1 MDKEHIFFE
10 NYAATWDTVRG
21 ENPPL
26 LTRLVLFAGLA
37 RGVRVL
43 DVGCGTGTLA
53 PYLLRAVGEE
63 GQVEE
68 LDYSHQ
74 MLLQAKKKLNRYKN
88 VAYTEKNILK
98 YRMADATYDAVV
110 CLNFYPHI
118 TSSKETFVRKM
129 AAALKPDGA
138 LIIMHDLPR
147 MHVNN
152 WNERQPDFDA
162 GALPPVDI
170 MTTLLITAGLTV
182 TIAMDTDEFYF
193 IKAVKQQRDHYEEY
207 AEPDL
212 SDEKAVSHLRS
223 HLDGHIRGLAE
234 HTHDEVE
241 PHVHPHVH
249 EHPHTEEH
257 HHGHVHSHTQT
268 KMVLNRL
275 ARIDTPYA
283 RIDANHRKEISEKF
297 FPNISKQVIILSTD
311 EEINEEFYTIL
322 KPYIAKEYLLTND
335 ENQNRTTIEQHY
347 FFGA

>member
-37 RGVRVL
+37 RGARVL

-74 MLLQAKKKLNRYKN
+74 MLLQAKKKLNGYKN

-207 AEPDL
+207 AEPDW
-212 SDEKAVSHLRS
+212 SDEKAVSHLRA

-241 PHVHPHVH
+241 PHVHPHEH
-249 EHPHTEEH
+249 EHPHDEEH

-275 ARIDTPYA
+275 ARISGHIEAVKRMVEDG
-283 RIDANHRKEISEKF
+283 RDCSEVLIQLAAVDSALVSVGK
-297 FPNISKQVIILSTD
+297 VILSDHIDHCIVDAIHDNDTKAV
-311 EEINEEFYTIL
+311 ENLKKAINTFI
-322 KPYIAKEYLLTND
+322 K
-335 ENQNRTTIEQHY
+335 
-347 FFGA
+347 

>member
-275 ARIDTPYA
+275 ARISGHIEAVKRMVEDG
-283 RIDANHRKEISEKF
+283 RDCSEVLIQIAAVDSALVSVGK
-297 FPNISKQVIILSTD
+297 VILSDHIDHCIVDAIHDNDTKVV
-311 EEINEEFYTIL
+311 ENLKKAINTFI
-322 KPYIAKEYLLTND
+322 K
-335 ENQNRTTIEQHY
+335 
-347 FFGA
+347 

>member
-37 RGVRVL
+37 RGARVL

-74 MLLQAKKKLNRYKN
+74 MLLQAKKKLNGYKN

-147 MHVNN
+147 MHVNH
-152 WNERQPDFDA
+152 WNEHQPDFDA

-207 AEPDL
+207 AEPDW
-212 SDEKAVSHLRS
+212 SDEKAVSHLRA

-241 PHVHPHVH
+241 PHVHPHEH
-249 EHPHTEEH
+249 EHPHDEEH

-275 ARIDTPYA
+275 ARISGHIEAVKRMVEDG
-283 RIDANHRKEISEKF
+283 RDCSEVLIQLAAVDSALVSVGK
-297 FPNISKQVIILSTD
+297 VILSDHIDHCIVDAIHDNDTKAV
-311 EEINEEFYTIL
+311 ENLKKAINTFI
-322 KPYIAKEYLLTND
+322 K
-335 ENQNRTTIEQHY
+335 
-347 FFGA
+347 